1 MQGKIS
7 REILNQY
14 DALIDESS
22 DLSKRIEELSRK
34 ISRLTHDVVSDTVKG
49 TREDGTYGPIK
60 IKGMP
65 TVEIDETKEQLNKK
79 LRKYKE
85 TEVKIGRLRQ
95 EIEEYIFT
103 VDDSRIRTILRLRYV
118 DGKTWLQIGMRYGKS
133 KQWAYSKIE
142 RYFEKNT

>member
-118 DGKTWLQIGMRYGKS
+118 DGRTWLQIGMRYGKS